1 MSQFECNLSDFEEK
15 PKEIKTPPQRENT
28 TEVKHEVKT
37 PVENLSLTLDK
48 SDIFSSKNT
57 SLILFNTVV
66 YIVLNTDS
74 VKEIVFK
81 ILPILMSSAT
91 DYSLLGTLMC
101 GILLSILSILF
112 TSYF

>member
-15 PKEIKTPPQRENT
+15 PKEIKPPHPQKEST
-28 TEVKHEVKT
+28 TELKSEVKIT
-37 PVENLSLTLDK
+37 EGNLSVNSDK
-48 SDIFSSKNT
+48 IDIFSSKNT

-81 ILPILMSSAT
+81 ILPEP
-91 DYSLLGTLMC
+91 
-101 GILLSILSILF
+101 
-112 TSYF
+112 